1 METGEEYVVII
12 GTFEML
18 MWCVECWVIPW
29 LLLLLLE
36 RKLILTMGQEDS
48 GWIMLGAEV
57 QKPPLISVVTVGG
70 ECSAQAVRIEQEQ
83 VLFAEVWQVSKPLIC
98 CDYLHCSCNL
108 VKVFRL
114 SVPSF

>member
-36 RKLILTMGQEDS
+36 RKSILIVGQEDN
-48 GWIMLGAEV
+48 GLMMFNAEV
-57 QKPPLISVVTVGG
+57 QKTLLISVVTMGG
-70 ECSAQAVRIEQEQ
+70 E
-83 VLFAEVWQVSKPLIC
+83 
-98 CDYLHCSCNL
+98 
-108 VKVFRL
+108 
-114 SVPSF
+114 